1 MKKLILLIAI
11 CFCSL
16 SGGFSQSTIKD
27 LSDFVE
33 LAKMPLEDLKTQLTI
48 NDWYVA
54 KSRKE
59 VEGETVSYKYAFS
72 ISYEY
77 YDHKLLRVENSNVS
91 LTSLM
96 FTNEEL
102 LQGIKEQLSTLR
114 FKYEKTI
121 RNKLIYSIGN
131 NGLFLTEK
139 AERGYYRIDFFN
151 YL

>member
-1 MKKLILLIAI
+1 MKKLLPIIAI
-11 CFCSL
+11 CFFSI
-16 SGGFSQSTIKD
+16 GVYSQSTIKN
-27 LSDFVE
+27 LSGFVE
-33 LAKMPLEDLKTQLTI
+33 LSKMSVEDLNTQLSI
-48 NDWYVA
+48 DGWYSA
-54 KSRKE
+54 KPRKE
-59 VEGETVSYKYAFS
+59 VEGGTVSYKYAFT
-72 ISYEY
+72 ISFEY
-77 YDHKLLRVENSNVS
+77 YDHKLLREENSNVS

-102 LQGIKEQLSTLR
+102 LQEIKEQLSTLG
-114 FKYEKTI
+114 FKYEKTV